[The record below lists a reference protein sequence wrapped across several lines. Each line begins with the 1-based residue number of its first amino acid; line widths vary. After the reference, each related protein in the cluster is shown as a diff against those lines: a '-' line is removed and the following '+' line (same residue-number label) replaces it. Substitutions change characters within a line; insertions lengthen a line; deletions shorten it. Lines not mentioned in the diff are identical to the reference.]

1 MKKLK
6 KTLLI
11 IGIALLI
18 ATPASAKSDSSAQG
32 TSSQQYK
39 ITVSPSP
46 LGDEVKNQNEVQ
58 TKNQG
63 EEQQIHVENQEEEG
77 LDGGTTSASS
87 RSQAAYEHMSAVAL
101 KVQELLQLKTVGGLG
116 EQIREVARLQSQS
129 QDRIQEELGKLTS
142 KNSALKL
149 FTGPDYQSLKNLK
162 QQIEQNRLRIR
173 ELEQLSTELTNKG
186 ELTTIQEAIQTL
198 TKQNTA
204 LEEMV
209 AVEEQTKSL
218 LGWLFKLFV
227 K

>member
-1 MKKLK
+1 MV
-6 KTLLI
+6 
-11 IGIALLI
+11 
-18 ATPASAKSDSSAQG
+18 TPASAKSDNSVQSS
-32 TSSQQYK
+32 SSQQYK

-63 EEQQIHVENQEEEG
+63 EEQQIQVENQEEEG
-77 LDGGTTSASS
+77 LDKETASASS
-87 RSQAAYEHMSAVAL
+87 RSQAAFEYMGAVAL

-129 QDRIQEELGKLTS
+129 QDRIQEEIDKLTS

-149 FTGPDYQSLKNLK
+149 LTGPDYRSLKNLK
-162 QQIEQNRLRIR
+162 QQIEQNRLRIQ
-173 ELEQLSTELTNKG
+173 ELEQLSTQLANKG
-186 ELTTIQEAIQTL
+186 DLTTIQETIQAL
-198 TKQNTA
+198 TEQNTA